1 MVSFNSRVNKISPYI
16 PGKPEE
22 ELKRELGLDH
32 IVKLAS
38 NESPMGVSPLVKE
51 AILHEIERVPL
62 YPDDTY
68 LTLKKKLALRH
79 GVTPQEI
86 VWGNGSVELIK
97 NIVSSSYEPGD
108 RFLISRQ
115 SFMMYHQ
122 AVQEYAGEEAVRW
135 VETKDYAFDME
146 EFIRIVREEK
156 RIKAVFIAN
165 PNNPTGS
172 FIPEET
178 LLRFLENC
186 PPETLVVMDEA
197 YALFADAEGFASA
210 LKWRDRFPNLIV
222 LETFSKAFG
231 LAGLRVGYG
240 IAHPE
245 VASSIMK
252 VRLPFHISR
261 LSVAAALA
269 ALDDEEFL
277 QKTLENNRRGK
288 AFLLREIEATGFRV
302 IPSQANF
309 LLFLPPR
316 DPIALVK
323 AMERRGVIVRS
334 LVAFGVPE
342 GIRVTV
348 GTEEQNNI
356 FLKAFKEAVK
366 EVYHG

>member
-1 MVSFNSRVNKISPYI
+1 MWTYR
-16 PGKPEE
+16 PGLE
-22 ELKRELGLDH
+22 ELPVYNVEESDWS
-32 IVKLAS
+32 VKLDA
-38 NESPMGVSPLVKE
+38 NESPFNLPPRV
-51 AILHEIERVPL
+51 AERVQDRL
-62 YPDDTY
+62 ACLAFNRYPD
-68 LTLKKKLALRH
+68 LGKMGLREMLAESYGLAVEEVQVGGGSSEILAAICHALGGPGRSI
-79 GVTPQEI
+79 VYPTPSFSMYGI
-86 VWGNGSVELIK
+86 YAKITDSVAVPVALNEQYQLDAAKVLQAARENNAALI
-97 NIVSSSYEPGD
+97 
-108 RFLISRQ
+108 LLC
-115 SFMMYHQ
+115 
-122 AVQEYAGEEAVRW
+122 
-135 VETKDYAFDME
+135 
-146 EFIRIVREEK
+146 
-156 RIKAVFIAN
+156 N

>member
-1 MVSFNSRVNKISPYI
+1 
-16 PGKPEE
+16 
-22 ELKRELGLDH
+22 
-32 IVKLAS
+32 
-38 NESPMGVSPLVKE
+38 
-51 AILHEIERVPL
+51 
-62 YPDDTY
+62 
-68 LTLKKKLALRH
+68 
-79 GVTPQEI
+79 
-86 VWGNGSVELIK
+86 
-97 NIVSSSYEPGD
+97 
-108 RFLISRQ
+108 
-115 SFMMYHQ
+115 
-122 AVQEYAGEEAVRW
+122 
-135 VETKDYAFDME
+135 
-146 EFIRIVREEK
+146 
-156 RIKAVFIAN
+156 
-165 PNNPTGS
+165 
-172 FIPEET
+172 
-178 LLRFLENC
+178 
-186 PPETLVVMDEA
+186 MDEA